1 MTVQLA
7 PWVIVAVVASIML
20 MGGRATASDRQI
32 RPFVGATFAGQTP
45 FVDIEIAAGK
55 THPTIGVGAVFLG
68 ELFGADID
76 VADVPGFL
84 EENHQLVKHSR
95 VTTLT
100 GNVVVAAPRRLTEYA
115 IRPYFVVG
123 GGLIR
128 TSSTTS
134 FGVFD
139 VSTVKPAFDVGVGA
153 LAFVTNRAGVGGDLR
168 RFQSFH
174 DEPSGGLA
182 DHLSF
187 WRATLAVVIRY

>member
-1 MTVQLA
+1 MVA
-7 PWVIVAVVASIML
+7 MFAIVML
-20 MGGRATASDRQI
+20 LSGSAMAADRQI

-45 FVDIEIAAGK
+45 FVDIEGAAEK
-55 THPTIGVGAVFLG
+55 THPAIGVGAVFLG
-68 ELFGADID
+68 ELFGADVD

-84 EENHQLVKHSR
+84 ESGDRHLVTHSR

-115 IRPYFVVG
+115 VRPYFLAG
-123 GGLIR
+123 GGLMR
-128 TSSTTS
+128 VRSTTT

-139 VSTVKPAFDVGVGA
+139 VSNVKPAFDIGVGA
-153 LAFVTNRAGVGGDLR
+153 LAFVTNRAGICGDLR

-174 DEPSGGLA
+174 DEPTGGLG